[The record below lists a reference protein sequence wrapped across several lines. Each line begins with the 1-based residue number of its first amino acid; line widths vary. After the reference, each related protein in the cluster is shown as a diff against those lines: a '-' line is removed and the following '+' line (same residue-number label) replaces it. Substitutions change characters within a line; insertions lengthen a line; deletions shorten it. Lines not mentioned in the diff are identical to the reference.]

1 MDVGPTLGGVKS
13 IILDPGLFQSGL
25 GYEFLTKYS
34 TDSMSDL
41 GLTCI
46 ACKDQL
52 ISKGLFGV
60 ANSPK
65 NELKNSNFC
74 PSLLGQKFFVHFLGE
89 LNKTEFPFEIN

>member
-46 ACKDQL
+46 IFNQSG
-52 ISKGLFGV
+52 IY
-60 ANSPK
+60 
-65 NELKNSNFC
+65 
-74 PSLLGQKFFVHFLGE
+74 
-89 LNKTEFPFEIN
+89 